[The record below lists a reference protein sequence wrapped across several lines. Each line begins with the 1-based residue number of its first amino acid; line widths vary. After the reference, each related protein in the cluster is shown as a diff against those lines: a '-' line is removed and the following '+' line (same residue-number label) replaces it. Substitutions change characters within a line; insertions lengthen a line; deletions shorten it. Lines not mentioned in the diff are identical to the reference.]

1 MMNMT
6 KREYAEKVASYLNC
20 KVKEVDKGN
29 GIIFTGIEFPSVNGI
44 APVFYIDEFYNR
56 NEEVLITVAII
67 EKQYKEKED
76 YLNLT
81 SDDVMEKVRDFD
93 NVKHMFRLRLVNK
106 KTKVEVFRDAKEY
119 GFKDLIVYPVIMLSD
134 SATTKVTKGLID
146 LWSIE
151 EGRDVTD
158 DVFRIALENLEDD
171 FMICSMFD
179 ALSSGMGLEEG
190 TEEYYIAKEEFE
202 NAIPMFVV
210 SNKAKVYGAACI
222 LTNKAKE
229 MLGGHWVVLP
239 SSVHEVIAL
248 PFSDGLDMRVL
259 CNMVNEVN
267 GTEVA
272 PTEVLSDRP
281 YLFVGK

>member
-1 MMNMT
+1 MAKIT

-29 GIIFTGIEFPSVNGI
+29 GIIYTG
-44 APVFYIDEFYNR
+44 
-56 NEEVLITVAII
+56 
-67 EKQYKEKED
+67 KED

-81 SDDVMEKVRDFD
+81 SDDVMEKIRDFD
-93 NVKHMFRLRLVNK
+93 NAKHMFRLRLVNK
-106 KTKVEVFRDAKEY
+106 KTKVEVFRDASEY

-171 FMICSMFD
+171 FMICSMLD
-179 ALSSGMGLEEG
+179 ALVSSMGLEEG
-190 TEEYYIAKEEFE
+190 TEEYYIAKEDIAKE
-202 NAIPMFVV
+202 NEPPMFVV
-210 SNKAKVYGAACI
+210 SNKGGVYGAACI

-229 MLGGHWVVLP
+229 MLCGKWVIIP
-239 SSVHEVIAL
+239 SSVHEVIVL
-248 PFSDGLDMRVL
+248 PFGNELDMRIL

-267 GTEVA
+267 DTKVA
-272 PTEVLSDRP
+272 PTEVLGDRP